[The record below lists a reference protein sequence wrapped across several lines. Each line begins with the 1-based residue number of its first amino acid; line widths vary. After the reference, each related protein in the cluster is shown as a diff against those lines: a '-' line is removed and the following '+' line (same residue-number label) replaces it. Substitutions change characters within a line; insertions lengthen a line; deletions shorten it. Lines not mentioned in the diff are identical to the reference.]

1 MAEQKRLVMKDDL
14 SLKTGT
20 LNIIIPASECTT
32 GRLYVGGLKEI
43 ELIVEARITSTS
55 PPTCKIYAPTV
66 WPITGTSVVGIS
78 IGGLS
83 GTTVTMSVDALGH
96 TCD

>member
-1 MAEQKRLVMKDDL
+1 MTEQKRLVMKGDL

-20 LNIIIPASECTT
+20 LNLIIPASECTT
-32 GRLYVGGLKEI
+32 GRVYIAGLNPI
-43 ELIVEARITSTS
+43 ELIVEARITKTS

-66 WPITGTSVVGIS
+66 WPISGTSVVGIS

-83 GTTVTMSVDALGH
+83 GTTVTMSVDALGY